1 MRKIID
7 VRESYEFSSGHLDGA
22 INITLSELEADFSI
36 ATQGL
41 DKNDEIIVYCRSGSR
56 ASFVQAQLLQNGF
69 KNVINGINQQTVA
82 SSL

>member
-22 INITLSELEADFSI
+22 INIPLSELEADFCI

>member
-22 INITLSELEADFSI
+22 INIPLSELEADFSI

-82 SSL
+82 SSQ